1 MLTKEIVTDRLLQL
15 QQSICTAL
23 ENEDGVGK
31 FSTENWNRDGG
42 GGGVTRILQ
51 QGGVIEKGGVNF
63 SAVHGELP
71 NSIKKELKIEDVQIW
86 EQIYFESGGTG
97 LYAAWDPYAEM
108 YLITKNLHAKDL
120 ENRYT
125 EIFYGKNAGNRA
137 YKKAI
142 DLGMPIV
149 VNKVWVEDEEMWKYV

>member
-1 MLTKEIVTDRLLQL
+1 MPFFKTTHNIFNTPW
-15 QQSICTAL
+15 
-23 ENEDGVGK
+23 ED
-31 FSTENWNRDGG
+31 ELWDNNWFNSNKVVLPPNRPWDY
-42 GGGVTRILQ
+42 
-51 QGGVIEKGGVNF
+51 
-63 SAVHGELP
+63 
-71 NSIKKELKIEDVQIW
+71 KKELKIEDVQIW

-149 VNKVWVEDEEMWKYV
+149 VNKIWVEDEEMWKYV

>member
-1 MLTKEIVTDRLLQL
+1 MPFFKTTHNIFNTPW
-15 QQSICTAL
+15 
-23 ENEDGVGK
+23 ED
-31 FSTENWNRDGG
+31 ELWDNNWFNSNKVVLPPNRPWDY
-42 GGGVTRILQ
+42 
-51 QGGVIEKGGVNF
+51 
-63 SAVHGELP
+63 
-71 NSIKKELKIEDVQIW
+71 KKELKIEDVQIW